1 MAFGLGFFC
10 AIDVCGIDRFYLGYT
25 GIGIARL
32 LLGFCWIPLVALA
45 SISLCF
51 VITSEKFIAAHMCS
65 KYLAIVSLV
74 ATAIWCIID
83 LILIVSGNLSDSN
96 GYSLN

>member
-32 LLGFCWIPLVALA
+32 LLGFCWIPLAALA
-45 SISLCF
+45 SLSLCAA
-51 VITSEKFIAAHMCS
+51 ITSEKFIAAYMCS
-65 KYLAIVSLV
+65 KYLAIVSLA

-83 LILIVSGNLSDSN
+83 LSLIASGTLSDSN
-96 GYSLN
+96 GYSLS